1 MMTAGETVSLASGRR
16 GYARDVLRRGS
27 RCAVL
32 AALSIAAGCG
42 GGGTVKGPAPAAPDR
57 LRLTSPAFEDGAAIP
72 KRHSCDGAQ
81 TSPPLRWTKPP
92 AGTRSLALTV
102 EDPDA
107 PGGTFVHW
115 TVYGID
121 PAARGFREGAVPQA
135 AHEGENSA
143 GKRGYA
149 GPCPPHGDK
158 QHHYV
163 FTLYAL
169 NAEPKLKQG
178 ASPGEVRAAVA
189 KAAIARGRLTG
200 VFKRG

>member
-1 MMTAGETVSLASGRR
+1 
-16 GYARDVLRRGS
+16 VLRRGS

-42 GGGTVKGPAPAAPDR
+42 GGGDTVSGPAPAAPDW
-57 LRLTSPAFEDGAAIP
+57 LRLTSPAFQDGAAIP

-121 PAARGFREGAVPQA
+121 PAARGLKEGAVPPT

-149 GPCPPHGDK
+149 GPCPPNGD
-158 QHHYV
+158 QPHHYV

-169 NAEPKLKQG
+169 KAQAKLEQG

-189 KAAIARGRLTG
+189 QAAVARGRLTG
-200 VFKRG
+200 LFKRD

>member
-1 MMTAGETVSLASGRR
+1 
-16 GYARDVLRRGS
+16 VLRRGS

-42 GGGTVKGPAPAAPDR
+42 GGDTVKGPAPAAPDR
-57 LRLTSPAFEDGAAIP
+57 LRLTSPAFQDRAAIP
-72 KRHSCDGAQ
+72 KRYSCDGAR

-115 TVYGID
+115 TVYEID
-121 PAARGFREGAVPQA
+121 PAARGVKEGAVPHA

-143 GKRGYA
+143 GNGGYA
-149 GPCPPHGDK
+149 APCPPHGDK
-158 QHHYV
+158 PHHYV

-169 NAEPKLKQG
+169 KAQPKLEQG
-178 ASPGEVRAAVA
+178 ASPGDVRALVA

-200 VFKRG
+200 LFKRD